1 MNKRLLAI
9 LLLGVWLIASSGCEN
24 LKATAANSNGLK
36 GSGRIAAREVKIASE
51 IGGLVAEVNP
61 DEGALVRKGDV
72 LLRVDDS
79 MLLAQRAQ
87 AEATVKMAHAQR
99 DQLVAGAR
107 PEQIEAARA
116 TISSTQALLDG
127 ANADLNHVL
136 AGANNADIMSA
147 QAQLEGTKAQAKLIQ
162 DAYNDVSNGRATA
175 KEYGVQGGGLGAA
188 EEQMRARLS
197 AANAQVAAAQAQLN
211 RVLAGAT
218 LDEIKGARSRVAAA
232 QAQWDAAQAQYKL
245 ILSGASREQIATADA
260 AVAQAEASLRLFDV
274 QSNKLTARAPQD
286 GTVLARNV
294 EVGQVLAPGAT
305 VFVIGQLDT
314 LQITVYLPETTYGQ
328 VKLGQ
333 KVQVTVDSH
342 PGVAFAATVIHIA
355 DEAEFT
361 PRNVQTVEG
370 RRATVYAVKL
380 DVLNP
385 EGKLKPGMP
394 ADVTFANN

>member
-1 MNKRLLAI
+1 MDKRLLAV
-9 LLLGVWLIASSGCEN
+9 LLIIPLLSALTACDSLQADAANGNS
-24 LKATAANSNGLK
+24 LKA
-36 GSGRIAAREVKIASE
+36 SGRISAREVKLASE
-51 IGGLVAEVNP
+51 IGGLVMQVTA

-87 AEATVKMAHAQR
+87 AEAAVQVARAQR
-99 DQLVAGAR
+99 DHLLAGAR

-127 ANADLNHVL
+127 AKADLNRVL
-136 AGANNADIMSA
+136 AGATDADILGA
-147 QAQLEGTKAQAKLIQ
+147 RAQLEGAKAQAKLTQ

-188 EEQMRARLS
+188 EEQMRARLN
-197 AANAQVAAAQAQLN
+197 AANSQVAAAEAQVNRVLSGATSDEIQGARARVAAVQAQLE
-211 RVLAGAT
+211 G
-218 LDEIKGARSRVAAA
+218 
-232 QAQWDAAQAQYKL
+232 AQAQYRL
-245 ILSGASREQIATADA
+245 TVSGASREQIAMADA

-286 GTVLARNV
+286 GTLLARNV

-305 VFVIGQLDT
+305 VFVIGKLDT

-333 KVQVTVDSH
+333 KAQVTVDSH
-342 PGVAFAATVIHIA
+342 PGEAFAATVIHIA

-394 ADVTFANN
+394 ADVTFTGN

>member
-1 MNKRLLAI
+1 MDKRSLAV
-9 LLLGVWLIASSGCEN
+9 LLLIPLLIALTSCESLQAN
-24 LKATAANSNGLK
+24 AANSNRLQ
-36 GSGRIAAREVKIASE
+36 GSGRITARDVKIASE
-51 IGGLVAEVNP
+51 IGGLVMQVAA
-61 DEGALVRKGDV
+61 DEGAVVRKGDV
-72 LLRVDDS
+72 LFRVDDS

-87 AEATVKMAHAQR
+87 AEAAVQVARAQR
-99 DQLVAGAR
+99 DQLLAGAR

-127 ANADLNHVL
+127 ARADLDRVL
-136 AGANNADIMSA
+136 AGANKADIVGA
-147 QAQLEGTKAQAKLIQ
+147 QAQVEGAKAQAKLMQ
-162 DAYNDVSNGRATA
+162 DTYDDVSNGRATA

-218 LDEIKGARSRVAAA
+218 SAEIKSARSRVAAV
-232 QAQWDAAQAQYKL
+232 QAQLEAAQAQYKL
-245 ILSGASREQIATADA
+245 IVSGASREQIAAADA
-260 AVAQAEASLRLFDV
+260 AVAQAEASLGLFDV
-274 QSNKLTARAPQD
+274 QASKLTARAPQD
-286 GTVLARNV
+286 GTIMARNV

-305 VFVIGQLDT
+305 VFVIGRLDT

-333 KVQVTVDSH
+333 KAQVTVDSH
-342 PGVAFAATVIHIA
+342 PNVVFTATVVHIA

-380 DVLNP
+380 DVPNP
-385 EGKLKPGMP
+385 DGQLKPGMP
-394 ADVTFANN
+394 ADVTFAGN